1 MISVLRKTPPIAAEN
16 TIPDDGSAPD
26 LCQICANPSLYDYA
40 PFLSFTQQEIKN
52 RQVPNQPCRFPF
64 SFFLFCTAPT
74 EAKLSLLPGYDFY
87 LLHAAS
93 DAIPLD
99 LISFQLQ
106 EKAAAV
112 AAVYSRF
119 LRFVSIVDHT
129 VFSVF
134 HICMHFYVEVFTV
147 PAMQN
152 VLTVGTPQ
160 NTAVQNTAVFEAVG
174 QTTDVNAAP
183 FPNSLTAI
191 CTSRSRCTRIS
202 VSA

>member
-1 MISVLRKTPPIAAEN
+1 MISALRKTPPIAAEN
-16 TIPDDGSAPD
+16 TIPDDESAPNLRQPVSLR
-26 LCQICANPSLYDYA
+26 LCTVFIFYTTGTKKPTGAQSALPVSI
-40 PFLSFTQQEIKN
+40 
-52 RQVPNQPCRFPF
+52 FP
-64 SFFLFCTAPT
+64 FFLFCTAPT
-74 EAKLSLLPGYDFY
+74 EAKLSLLPGYEFY

-119 LRFVSIVDHT
+119 LRFVSIVYHT

-147 PAMQN
+147 PAMQD
-152 VLTVGTPQ
+152 VLTVECST
-160 NTAVQNTAVFEAVG
+160 VLEREKI
-174 QTTDVNAAP
+174 
-183 FPNSLTAI
+183 L
-191 CTSRSRCTRIS
+191 
-202 VSA
+202 

>member
-1 MISVLRKTPPIAAEN
+1 M
-16 TIPDDGSAPD
+16 
-26 LCQICANPSLYDYA
+26 
-40 PFLSFTQQEIKN
+40 
-52 RQVPNQPCRFPF
+52 PNQPCRFPF
-64 SFFLFCTAPT
+64 FLFFLFCTAPT
-74 EAKLSLLPGYDFY
+74 EAKLSLLTGYEFY

-112 AAVYSRF
+112 SAVYSCF

-147 PAMQN
+147 PAMQD

-160 NTAVQNTAVFEAVG
+160 NTAPG
-174 QTTDVNAAP
+174 RAAP
-183 FPNSLTAI
+183 ESQCRHRRTCFSCLRQNPPAL
-191 CTSRSRCTRIS
+191 
-202 VSA
+202 

>member
-1 MISVLRKTPPIAAEN
+1 MISALRKTPPIAAEN
-16 TIPDDGSAPD
+16 TIPDDESAPD
-26 LCQICANPSLYDYA
+26 LRQPVSLRLCTVFIFYTTGNKKPTGA
-40 PFLSFTQQEIKN
+40 QSALPVSI
-52 RQVPNQPCRFPF
+52 FP
-64 SFFLFCTAPT
+64 FFLFCTVPA

-93 DAIPLD
+93 NAIPFD

-134 HICMHFYVEVFTV
+134 HICMHFYVLRYKIRLFSK
-147 PAMQN
+147 
-152 VLTVGTPQ
+152 L
-160 NTAVQNTAVFEAVG
+160 
-174 QTTDVNAAP
+174 
-183 FPNSLTAI
+183 
-191 CTSRSRCTRIS
+191 
-202 VSA
+202 